1 MILVIYGN
9 LNEHIATDKIYVNV
23 FRSTGVELLVFL
35 LYTLPYTVSLLV
47 SNTNARNV
55 ICHRTSETIVNSL
68 DIEVLF
74 KMLLYPLAAILI
86 SFESSAVFAATDD
99 RLFG

>member
-35 LYTLPYTVSLLV
+35 LYTLLCTAKYTFL
-47 SNTNARNV
+47 
-55 ICHRTSETIVNSL
+55 
-68 DIEVLF
+68 
-74 KMLLYPLAAILI
+74 
-86 SFESSAVFAATDD
+86 
-99 RLFG
+99 